1 MKKEGYPNFDS
12 AIEKIGWAIIILLI
26 LAFIATVAGFAYLIY
41 IFATMGFS

>member
-1 MKKEGYPNFDS
+1 
-12 AIEKIGWAIIILLI
+12 LI